1 MYAFQFPS
9 SCHSYTFLYIE
20 KMFIWYD
27 LPVHFVPRSVSFAAE
42 ATKRQWKKEIFCG
55 PIPCYCFYKIL
66 LLMLSSKNY
75 RQQVQKRFIALFFI
89 GYLVYLSLVFSLFW
103 HESNMLKT
111 KFFFVFVSKCLNF
124 RRFFQAIQISSSLC
138 KYSYTWM
145 RWDSQQIML
154 MSSCQKDVCRSKTIK
169 EIAENW
175 KAIFR
180 WWRHV
185 IIYCF
190 WWWNFHTFS
199 VSIQGKIYNSMG
211 V

>member
-1 MYAFQFPS
+1 MIFRYILFRDLCPLLPKQRSGSGKKKFFVVQFHVTVFTKYFCLCCLPRIVGNKYRKGLLRCFS
-9 SCHSYTFLYIE
+9 SVIL
-20 KMFIWYD
+20 FIWVWFFRF
-27 LPVHFVPRSVSFAAE
+27 LGTK
-42 ATKRQWKKEIFCG
+42 ATCWKQ
-55 PIPCYCFYKIL
+55 
-66 LLMLSSKNY
+66 S
-75 RQQVQKRFIALFFI
+75 
-89 GYLVYLSLVFSLFW
+89 FSLFLCQNAW
-103 HESNMLKT
+103 FFEGFFKQY
-111 KFFFVFVSKCLNF
+111 KFHRHYVS
-124 RRFFQAIQISSSLC
+124 RMRWD
-138 KYSYTWM
+138 TWM